1 MAMNKMN
8 PVDTGI
14 HPIDGGS
21 QRYRSSALII
31 IAAALAV
38 LVGGGMVLYS
48 F

>member
-1 MAMNKMN
+1 MNRMN

-21 QRYRSSALII
+21 ERHRLRALII
-31 IAAALAV
+31 AV
-38 LVGGGMVLYS
+38 TVAVFVGGGMVLYS

>member
-1 MAMNKMN
+1 MTKMN
-8 PVDTGI
+8 PVDAGI

-21 QRYRSSALII
+21 ERPRLSALVI

-38 LVGGGMVLYS
+38 FVGGGMVIYS

>member
-1 MAMNKMN
+1 MNKMN

-21 QRYRSSALII
+21 ERPRLRALII
-31 IAAALAV
+31 AVALAV
-38 LVGGGMVLYS
+38 FVGGGMVLYS

>member
-1 MAMNKMN
+1 MN

-21 QRYRSSALII
+21 EGHRLRVLII
-31 IAAALAV
+31 AVALAV